1 MKQSNDL
8 FELISSM
15 SKSEKRYFVLQ
26 SNLHKGNKQYIR
38 LFNALEKLDV
48 YNEKEF
54 RKLHADKSF
63 VKNLAFSKNHLYGL
77 LIRSLTDFSAGR
89 SADAK
94 IHSLISEC
102 KVLFRKT
109 LYPRYFRTIEKA
121 KQLALKHER
130 YGYVMQIMEMEKIIV
145 RKEEQSEEKINSLHR
160 EFSETADKMKNVFE
174 YSRISGLLLDSFRK
188 FGLTRGES
196 QLHAIDHITD
206 HQLMRST
213 DEALSSKS
221 LEGYFRVKELVAL
234 ARGDYESAY
243 KAQLKRLETVKGDPS
258 PFLDQVINYR
268 SDILYSLLETSLQL
282 NRPSEAGEYLKEIR
296 EILDNSKDSLDDFEI
311 YRSFVYFRRYLS
323 AGEIKK
329 AGKLIP
335 RLEHVLKKYENKM
348 LIDTELSIM
357 FYIVKCRMMEGK
369 YSAALKAANMLGAHP
384 LLGKRADYESYLKI
398 MNLVIHY
405 ELKNFELLRYLLIT
419 AYRFL
424 YKRKKLFKVEMLVL
438 EFIRKLPKVK
448 NEHDLSFIFSRMQKE
463 LAKLKQDKYEK
474 NAFEYFDFS
483 EWINKK
489 ITKKSVV

>member
-38 LFNALEKLDV
+38 LFKALEKLDS

-54 RKLHADKSF
+54 RKLNSDKSF
-63 VKNLAFSKNHLYGL
+63 VKNLAFCKNHLYK
-77 LIRSLTDFSAGR
+77 LIMKSLIDFSSGR

-102 KVLFRKT
+102 KILFRKT

-130 YGYVMQIMEMEKIIV
+130 FGYVMQIMEMEKIIV
-145 RKEEQSEEKINSLHR
+145 RKEEQSGDKINTLHN
-160 EFSETADKMKNVFE
+160 EFSETAARMKNVFE
-174 YSRISGLLLDSFRK
+174 YSRIGGLLLSSFRK
-188 FGLTRGES
+188 FGLTRGEFQIS
-196 QLHAIDHITD
+196 AIDEIID
-206 HQLMRST
+206 NRLMSST
-213 DEALSSKS
+213 DKALSNKA
-221 LEGYFRVKELVAL
+221 LEGYFRVKELAAI
-234 ARGDYESAY
+234 ARGDFESSY
-243 KAQLKRLETVKGDPS
+243 QAQLKRLETVKGDPS

-282 NRPSEAGEYLKEIR
+282 NRPAEAAQYLKEIR

-311 YRSFVYFRRYLS
+311 YRSFVYFRRYLA
-323 AGEIKK
+323 AGDTQK
-329 AGKLIP
+329 AGRLIP
-335 RLEHVLKKYENKM
+335 RLEHVLKKYKNKM
-348 LIDTELSIM
+348 LIDTELSIL

-369 YSAALKAANMLGAHP
+369 YPAALKAANTLGSHP

-398 MNLVIHY
+398 MNLVIHF
-405 ELKNFELLRYLLIT
+405 ELKNFELLRYLLIS

-424 YKRKKLFKVEMLVL
+424 YKREKLFKVEMLVL

-463 LAKLKQDKYEK
+463 LTKLKQVKYEK

-489 ITKKSVV
+489 ITKK